1 MSDVNYVVLTKTLLQ
16 HASATYC
23 INICGQS
30 QCCSSKAELLIKRI
44 FIAIIVIV
52 SK

>member
-1 MSDVNYVVLTKTLLQ
+1 MSDVNYVVLTKTLQ